1 MYQEVQERLR
11 SRAREFRVG
20 DVHLSQADIGEASR
34 FLAYR
39 PVRPVSEG
47 LARTL
52 NWYLANLAPRGSVRN
67 EIEIPR
73 HEAALSGS

>member
-11 SRAREFRVG
+11 SRPREFRVG
-20 DVHLSQADIGEASR
+20 DVHLSQADIGEASG
-34 FLAYR
+34 FLAY
-39 PVRPVSEG
+39 RPVSEG